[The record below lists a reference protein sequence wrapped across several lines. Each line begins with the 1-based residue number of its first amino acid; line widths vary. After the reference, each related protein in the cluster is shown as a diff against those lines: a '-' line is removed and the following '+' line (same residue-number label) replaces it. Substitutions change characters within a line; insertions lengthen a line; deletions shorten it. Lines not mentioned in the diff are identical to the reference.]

1 MAKNYQ
7 QVQTKLNYNIQFGIA
22 PSTKSKL
29 IYNINNTSFSTKF
42 DETNNMVCNQL
53 DEYVQ
58 YWSKIENKVVNSYCI
73 SLFINTMKFCN
84 DID

>member
-42 DETNNMVCNQL
+42 DETT
-53 DEYVQ
+53 
-58 YWSKIENKVVNSYCI
+58 W
-73 SLFINTMKFCN
+73 FAINLMNTFNIGQK
-84 DID
+84 